1 MISISSSL
9 TTQLVADHG
18 FSFEGH
24 FRRGVEGIVARLE
37 APQLHFPESMP
48 LESVRDLIDS
58 LNVRLDGVFP
68 GKGYYAFDPVAEMAK
83 PGHHVL
89 VLYTDKVISDSIMG
103 SVENETLP
111 AIFGGILQWRVD
123 G

>member
-18 FSFEGH
+18 FSFESH
-24 FRRGVEGIVARLE
+24 FRRGVESIVARQE

-58 LNVRLDGVFP
+58 LNVRLDGAFP
-68 GKGYYAFDPVAEMAK
+68 GKGYYAFSPEAEMAN
-83 PGHHVL
+83 PGRHVL
-89 VLYTDKVISDSIMG
+89 VLYSDGVFCNDFMG
-103 SVENETLP
+103 SVENEILSP
-111 AIFGGILQWRVD
+111 IFGGLLQWRVD

>member
-9 TTQLVADHG
+9 TTQLVADKG

-24 FRRGVEGIVARLE
+24 FRHGVESIVARQE

-58 LNVRLDGVFP
+58 LNVKLDKAFP
-68 GKGYYAFDPVAEMAK
+68 GKGYYAFSPAAEMAN
-83 PGHHVL
+83 PGRHVL
-89 VLYTDKVISDSIMG
+89 VLYSDSAFCNEFMG

-111 AIFGGILQWRVD
+111 AFFGGILQWRVD
-123 G
+123 S